1 MIKEKIK
8 QMQMI
13 ISNKEGNNKRKIENL
28 VVFIVILIITII
40 IINMIWKDNKKESDI
55 KNDLSED
62 IVLAKEELTVK
73 SSNKNELEERLE
85 NILSKIEGVGVAKVM
100 ITYSETSQTM
110 AMYNEDS
117 KISDTE
123 EQASGGGTRKI
134 SETNSKKEVIYKEVN
149 GEKIPVTQSIISP
162 KVEGAIITATGA
174 KSAVV
179 KTNIIQAVEAVTGL
193 PTHKIQVFEMKSY

>member
-13 ISNKEGNNKRKIENL
+13 LTNNEGNNKKKIENL

-40 IINMIWKDNKKESDI
+40 IINMIWNDNRKESNI

-62 IVLAKEELTVK
+62 AILAKTENTYTV
-73 SSNKNELEERLE
+73 SNKNELEEKLE

-100 ITYSETSQTM
+100 ITYSQTSTTI

-123 EQASGGGTRKI
+123 EQATRWR
-134 SETNSKKEVIYKEVN
+134 NKKNKRN
-149 GEKIPVTQSIISP
+149 
-162 KVEGAIITATGA
+162 
-174 KSAVV
+174 
-179 KTNIIQAVEAVTGL
+179 
-193 PTHKIQVFEMKSY
+193 

>member
-8 QMQMI
+8 QMQVVLA
-13 ISNKEGNNKRKIENL
+13 NNDGNNKKKIENL

-40 IINMIWKDNKKESDI
+40 IINMIWNDNKKDSNI

-62 IVLAKEELTVK
+62 VVLAKTQN
-73 SSNKNELEERLE
+73 SYTIPNKNELEEKLE

-123 EQASGGGTRKI
+123 EQASRWRY
-134 SETNSKKEVIYKEVN
+134 KKNK
-149 GEKIPVTQSIISP
+149 
-162 KVEGAIITATGA
+162 
-174 KSAVV
+174 
-179 KTNIIQAVEAVTGL
+179 
-193 PTHKIQVFEMKSY
+193 

>member
-13 ISNKEGNNKRKIENL
+13 IKNPEGNNKRKIENL

-40 IINMIWKDNKKESDI
+40 IINMIWKDSKKESDI
-55 KNDLSED
+55 ENNLSDD
-62 IVLAKEELTVK
+62 IILAKKEEIAQVTT
-73 SSNKNELEERLE
+73 NKTELEERLE

-100 ITYSETSQTM
+100 ITYTESSQTI

-123 EQASGGGTRKI
+123 EQASRRW
-134 SETNSKKEVIYKEVN
+134 NKKNK
-149 GEKIPVTQSIISP
+149 
-162 KVEGAIITATGA
+162 
-174 KSAVV
+174 
-179 KTNIIQAVEAVTGL
+179 
-193 PTHKIQVFEMKSY
+193 